1 MRAYLEFAKRSFQN
15 NLVYRLDYVA
25 GVLNAIVMIFVNISI
40 WRAINEDGDSIE
52 SIQLQILVTY
62 IVLSFLMQLIY
73 TMDEYIV
80 EMKVR
85 SGTISMDLLKPIN
98 FRTYLFSMHLGTLA
112 FRLIMQFI
120 PAFIVSAYIF
130 RILPVFSLEMLFYF
144 FLSAMMGYLIL
155 YNLNYLVWMSTFWF
169 YWSFS
174 LVTIKDAVL
183 LILSGALIPLWFMPT
198 WLTDI
203 ITYTPFGYIFSTPIL
218 IYLGMMPEGDI
229 YANLTR
235 QLIWIVILFGLGKGL
250 WLMARNKLV
259 IQGG

>member
-1 MRAYLEFAKRSFQN
+1 LRAYLEFAKRSFQN
-15 NLVYRLDYVA
+15 NLVYRLDYIA

-40 WRAINEDGDSIE
+40 WKAVNEDGDSIE

-80 EMKVR
+80 ENKVR

-98 FRTYLFSMHLGTLA
+98 FRLYLFSMHLGTLA
-112 FRLIMQFI
+112 FRIIMQFI

-130 RILPVFSLEMLFYF
+130 RILPVFSLQMFFYF
-144 FLSAMMGYLIL
+144 LLSAIMGYLIL
-155 YNLNYLVWMSTFWF
+155 YNLNYIVWMSTFWF

-174 LVTIKDAVL
+174 LVTIKDA
-183 LILSGALIPLWFMPT
+183 LIMVLSGALVPLWFMPT

-203 ITYTPFGYIFSTPIL
+203 IAFTPFGYIFSTPIL
-218 IYLGMMPEGDI
+218 IYLGMMPESDI
-229 YANLTR
+229 FDNLTR
-235 QLIWIVILFGLGKGL
+235 QFVWIVILFLVGKGL
-250 WLMARNKLV
+250 WLMAKNKLV